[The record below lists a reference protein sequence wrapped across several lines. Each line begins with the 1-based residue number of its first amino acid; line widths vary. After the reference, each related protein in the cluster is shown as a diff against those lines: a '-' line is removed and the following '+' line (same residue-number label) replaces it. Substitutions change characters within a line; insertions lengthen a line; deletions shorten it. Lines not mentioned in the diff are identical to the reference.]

1 MSSNSSIEGAYQ
13 AGIDVVAGLA
23 KAIVD
28 LLGRDAAARMLAV
41 SEEAVDVWINDGN
54 ETAIRKA
61 ATNTLLPSRISEL
74 AEYARGG
81 TFRGSEGDL
90 DDLLTEAVVV
100 VHLLQGGPAD
110 LVGVQCQGVIPP
122 H

>member
-61 ATNTLLPSRISEL
+61 ATNTLLPRRISEL
-74 AEYARGG
+74 AEYAWGR
-81 TFRGSEGDL
+81 SE
-90 DDLLTEAVVV
+90 ERR
-100 VHLLQGGPAD
+100 
-110 LVGVQCQGVIPP
+110 VGKECVSTCSSRW
-122 H
+122 